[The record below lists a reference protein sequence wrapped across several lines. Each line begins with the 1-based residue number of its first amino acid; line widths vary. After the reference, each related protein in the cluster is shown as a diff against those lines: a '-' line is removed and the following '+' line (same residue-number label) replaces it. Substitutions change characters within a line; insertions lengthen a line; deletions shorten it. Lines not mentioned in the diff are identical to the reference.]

1 MQQQLTAISEQQI
14 LEFLRTRAY
23 KPMTEADLAAAL
35 GIVEGGREA
44 FHSQLKEMEAAGQ
57 VVLTRTKRF
66 GAPERM
72 NLVVGRLQGHPR
84 GFGFI
89 IPDMPDLN
97 DLYIGRENTAGAWN
111 GDRVIARPIETKGG
125 RTEGEIIRIL
135 EHANTRVVGTFQ
147 AAQYG
152 GFVQPDD
159 PHLPEDIII
168 PPGNQG
174 AAHDGDTVVVE
185 IVSWPSGRRPAEGR
199 VAERLGRQGDPGVD
213 ILAIIER
220 YGLSTDFP
228 MEVVAE
234 AAGIPDEVRGS
245 DLAGRRDLRQQ
256 SIVTIDGEDAKDLD
270 DAVSVEDITLESGAR
285 GWRLGVHIADVS
297 YYVREGSA
305 LDREAADRG
314 TSVYLVDRVIPMLPK
329 RLSNGICSLNPHVD
343 RLTLTCQMD
352 VDERGR
358 VVHYE
363 LYPSVINTAERM
375 TYTAVTAIL
384 EHQDEGAIA
393 RYQSLVPM
401 FERMAA
407 LTEVLSRRRQRRGS
421 IDLDLPEEKVIL
433 DDRGKPIEIKP
444 VHRGIADHMIEEFMI
459 LANETVAEHFNRV
472 EAPFCYRVH
481 EGPAAEKLEALQESL
496 VNLGYRL
503 KSTQK
508 IHPKTLQEI
517 TKQAVGTREERL
529 VHTLVLRSMKQAR
542 YGVENLGHFG
552 LAASFYC
559 HFTSPIRRYPD
570 LLVHRVMRQAIA
582 GGGIRADIEDRW
594 RQTFPDLA
602 EHASATE
609 RQADEAERETVDLK
623 KAEFMLDKIGQ
634 EFAGLISGVTAF
646 GLFVA
651 LENGVE
657 GLAHVSTMT
666 DDYYLYQENQHLL
679 VGERSRKVYRL
690 GDPVRV
696 VVDSVSVAQR
706 QVNFVLVG
714 LNEA

>member
-1 MQQQLTAISEQQI
+1 MQEQTLSEQQI
-14 LEFLRTRAY
+14 LEFLRHKAY
-23 KPMTEADLAAAL
+23 KPMTEAELAAAF
-35 GIVEGGREA
+35 GVTDGGRLA
-44 FHSQLKEMEAAGQ
+44 FQSQLKEMETAGQ
-57 VVLTRTKRF
+57 VVLTRTKRY
-66 GAPERM
+66 GAPDRM

-89 IPDMPDLN
+89 IPDVPELN
-97 DLYIGRENTAGAWN
+97 DLYVGRENIAGAWN
-111 GDRVIARPIETKGG
+111 GDRVIARPLATKGG

-135 EHANTRVVGTFQ
+135 ERANTRVVGTFQ
-147 AAQYG
+147 AGNFG
-152 GFVQPDD
+152 GFVSPDD
-159 PHLPEDIII
+159 PHLPGDILI

-174 AAHDGDTVVVE
+174 AAKEGDTVVAEV
-185 IVSWPSGRRPAEGR
+185 ISWPSDRRPAEGR
-199 VAERLGRQGDPGVD
+199 ITERLGRQGDPGVD
-213 ILAIIER
+213 ILAIMER
-220 YGLSTDFP
+220 YGLSADFP

-234 AAGIPDEVRGS
+234 AAGIPDEVRAS
-245 DLAGRRDLRQQ
+245 DLSGRRDLRTQP
-256 SIVTIDGEDAKDLD
+256 IVTIDGEDAKDLD
-270 DAVSVEDITLESGAR
+270 DAVFVEDVTLPNGGK

-297 YYVREGSA
+297 YYVHEGAA

-329 RLSNGICSLNPHVD
+329 RLSNGICSLNPQVD

-363 LYPSVINTAERM
+363 LYPSVIRTAERM

-384 EHQDEGAIA
+384 EHQDAAAIA
-393 RYQSLVPM
+393 RYEPLVPM

-407 LTEVLSRRRQRRGS
+407 LTGVLSQRRQRRGS
-421 IDLDLPEEKVIL
+421 IDLDLPEQKVIL

-444 VHRGIADHMIEEFMI
+444 VQRGIADHMIEEFMI
-459 LANETVAEHFNRV
+459 LANETVAEHFNRM

-481 EGPAAEKLEALQESL
+481 ESPTAEKLEALQEFL

-503 KSTQK
+503 KITQK
-508 IHPKTLQEI
+508 IHPKALQEI
-517 TKQAVGTREERL
+517 TRQAEGTREQRL
-529 VHTLVLRSMKQAR
+529 VHTVVLRSMKQAR

-582 GGGIRADIEDRW
+582 AGGLRPEVEERW
-594 RQTFPDLA
+594 RQAFPDLA
-602 EHASATE
+602 DHASATE

-623 KAEFMLDKIGQ
+623 KAEFMLDKVGQ
-634 EFAGLISGVTAF
+634 EFGGLISGVTAF
-646 GLFVA
+646 GVFVA

-657 GLAHVSTMT
+657 GLVHVSTMA
-666 DDYYLYQENQHLL
+666 DDYYIYQEGQHLL
-679 VGERSRKVYRL
+679 IGERSRKIYRL

-696 VVDSVSVAQR
+696 VVEGVSVAQR
-706 QVNFVLVG
+706 QVNFVLAG
-714 LNEA
+714 LNDSNH